1 MAGITPIGGKK
12 QKSYTAEQTERIIA
26 RSKRRYGVNWTLVD
40 ADLLR
45 AALWA
50 ATSAGHMVGFS
61 EAAGG
66 VGVRVTVWIDRAKE
80 YEVCISTDDLNEYLG
95 NILKF
100 CDGDGPS
107 ALDPFKV
114 LVKPARQPEVAD

>member
-40 ADLLR
+40 PDLLR
-45 AALWA
+45 AVLWS
-50 ATSAGHMVGFS
+50 ATSAGHMIAFS

-80 YEVCISTDDLNEYLG
+80 YEVCVSTDDLAEYLA
-95 NILKF
+95 NILAF

-107 ALDPFKV
+107 TLDPFRV
-114 LVKPARQPEVAD
+114 LVKPARQAKPAN